1 MTFKGDGFV
10 GMWDNWSKRRSGVP
24 VYDLW
29 LDEYKDILE
38 ENNEK
43 EILDLGCGIGADT
56 LYLSERDYNVLSCD
70 FSNEALKS
78 IQDNI
83 PNSKILYLDMR
94 KKFPIEDGSYS
105 LIIADLSLHYFDN
118 ETTIHIMNEIKR
130 ILKQDGILLSRVA
143 SVNDF
148 NFGAGVGEKLEKN
161 YYFEGDYTKRFFDLE
176 DINKY
181 FGIIGSVYAEE
192 THMIRNEEEYSKP
205 KVLYK
210 IKVKNKLEKEQNIWE
225 Q

>member
-1 MTFKGDGFV
+1 MNDGYV
-10 GMWDNWSKRRSGVP
+10 KMWDNWSKRRSSIP

-38 ENNEK
+38 KNKDN

-56 LYLSERDYNVLSCD
+56 LYLIERGYKVLSCD
-70 FSNEALKS
+70 FSKEAIKS
-78 IQDNI
+78 IEENI
-83 PNSKILYLDMR
+83 TNSNTLYLDMM
-94 KKFPIEDGSYS
+94 KDFNICDNSYN

-130 ILKQDGILLSRVA
+130 ILKNGGILLARVA

-148 NFGAGVGEKLEKN
+148 NFGAGEGEKLENN

-176 DINKY
+176 DVNRY
-181 FGIIGSVYAEE
+181 FSIIGKIDAKEVQM
-192 THMIRNEEEYSKP
+192 TRDEEEYRKP
-205 KVLYK
+205 KVIYQ
-210 IKVKNKLEKEQNIWE
+210 IKVEKE
-225 Q
+225 